1 MMKRIVLLLLL
12 CYFSV
17 FAGGESIRCGFTPC
31 QIKESEAIS
40 FWWNRILF
48 SRISKEYILGRYF
61 EAIYDSFIRTDFD
74 TESIESFRSIDHDF
88 IHTITKNWSSPLEL
102 DEVKKSKEKKFILR
116 EPVAEWSQLYLL
128 SKGATE
134 INLFLKNVV
143 SSHENLNTD
152 SLVRDFFNKRPAY
165 VKKAMRLEKEFYEKI
180 IQYLDSAK
188 TLDGVSKKYPP
199 PKIITRDG
207 LLVVNNELLK
217 MAVLGSDSL
226 NIDSLFRYVSMV
238 PPNKG
243 STACIDYL
251 MKLNSKFLFVK
262 FGRDPLSCDD
272 SKPWI
277 AIDKRVLTPEEK
289 SFLDDFVKV
298 PLAPLNETGKLII
311 RKNL

>member
-1 MMKRIVLLLLL
+1 MKRIVLLLLF
-12 CYFSV
+12 CFFSV
-17 FAGGESIRCGFTPC
+17 FAEGESIRCGFTPC

-61 EAIYDSFIRTDFD
+61 EAIYDTFIRTDFD

-88 IHTITKNWSSPLEL
+88 IHTITKSWSSPLEL
-102 DEVKKSKEKKFILR
+102 DEVKKSKDKKIILR
-116 EPVAEWSQLYLL
+116 QPVAEWSQLYIL
-128 SKGATE
+128 SKEAKE
-134 INLFLKNVV
+134 IDRFFKKVV
-143 SSHENLNTD
+143 SDHEILNVD
-152 SLVRDFFNKRPAY
+152 SLVRDYINKRPSY
-165 VKKAMRLEKEFYEKI
+165 VKKTVRSEGKFYEKI
-180 IQYLDSAK
+180 LQYLDSVK
-188 TLDGVSKKYPP
+188 ILDGLSKKRSH
-199 PKIITRDG
+199 PKISTRDG

-226 NIDSLFRYVSMV
+226 NVDSLFRYVSMI

-251 MKLNSKFLFVK
+251 MKLNSNFLFVK
-262 FGRDPLSCDD
+262 FGKDPLSCDD

-277 AIDKRVLTPEEK
+277 AISKNALTPEERA
-289 SFLDDFVKV
+289 FLDDIVKV

>member
-1 MMKRIVLLLLL
+1 MKRIVLLLLF
-12 CYFSV
+12 CFFSI
-17 FAGGESIRCGFTPC
+17 FAEGKNIQCGFIPC
-31 QIKESEAIS
+31 QIKDAEAIS
-40 FWWNRILF
+40 FWWNRIAF
-48 SRISKEYILGRYF
+48 SRISQEYVFGRYF
-61 EAIYDSFIRTDFD
+61 EAIYDTFIRTDFD
-74 TESIESFRSIDHDF
+74 TESIESFRSIDHDS

-102 DEVKKSKEKKFILR
+102 DEVKKSKEKKIILR

-165 VKKAMRLEKEFYEKI
+165 VNKAMRLEKEFYEKI

-188 TLDGVSKKYPP
+188 TLDGVSKKYSP

-251 MKLNSKFLFVK
+251 MKLNSKFLFIK